1 MDNLMSDC
9 CFSCSC
15 SIITPQHAS
24 NKGHF
29 TTVDEMSFENCFHL
43 AKIANNVFAR
53 QEMTSHLLPHT
64 LNHTHIHIT
73 SHHGRRLC
81 EPFNIC
87 LNNAAAFH
95 KPGVVPRLTP
105 PAAARARD
113 IRNIYFS
120 PSSVAVISLF
130 SPFYFS
136 SLWPPFPV
144 SPPAAPLIIRC
155 TYCSLLLPRLP
166 PFFSLWL
173 SGSLLL
179 LYKKVWIQ
187 M

>member
-1 MDNLMSDC
+1 MLPIKRTSPLWMKC
-9 CFSCSC
+9 RLKIP
-15 SIITPQHAS
+15 SIKRKSP
-24 NKGHF
+24 
-29 TTVDEMSFENCFHL
+29 TTSLPGRKWRATSF
-43 AKIANNVFAR
+43 
-53 QEMTSHLLPHT
+53 
-64 LNHTHIHIT
+64 HTHSITHTHTHIT

-113 IRNIYFS
+113 IRDIYFS
-120 PSSVAVISLF
+120 PSSVAVLSLF